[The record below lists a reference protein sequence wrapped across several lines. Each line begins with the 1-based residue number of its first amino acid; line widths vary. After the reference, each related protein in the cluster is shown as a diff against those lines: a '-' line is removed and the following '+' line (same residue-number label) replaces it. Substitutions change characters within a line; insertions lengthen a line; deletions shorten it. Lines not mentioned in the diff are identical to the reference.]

1 MRKGWDHR
9 ARLPVNYIAAMSTPP
24 SQQPAWHREQ
34 VEAVTGGHLRQPP
47 MPQQQPPP
55 PQPNRPQPTWPTQ
68 RYSPQYVPTQAHTN
82 PTVRPGLRTW
92 LGGGAIGVVS
102 LFLALLF
109 ALFIGYSSG
118 VVATLMGLVFA
129 LIPLV
134 IVLPIFL
141 WLDRLEAEPWQ
152 YLVTAFLYG
161 ALGSTFLALFV
172 SLFFDFFLIALTD
185 PASADRLSGVLIA
198 PPVEESFKGVFIL
211 IMWAVARK
219 RFNGIT
225 DGIVYAGVVAAGFA
239 FTENIMYLA
248 DALQRGGYVGFAGTF
263 FIRGILSPF
272 GHPIYTSMTGIGIGI
287 AATTRSAPL
296 RFVAPVAGWS
306 AGVVLHALWNFSV
319 SFGLIGLIVALGVY
333 FVVFGCFVGFVVRT
347 RFREAQIIT
356 EHLRPY
362 VATGWLAPA
371 ELSMLSSMPQRRQAR
386 SWARQFG
393 GPGRLKA
400 MRAFQDTASEL
411 ALLRFRMTRHF
422 ADPETL
428 HRELVLLDSMTAR
441 RREFAGVG

>member
-1 MRKGWDHR
+1 M
-9 ARLPVNYIAAMSTPP
+9 NYIAAMSTPP
-24 SQQPAWHREQ
+24 SHQPAWHREQ

-47 MPQQQPPP
+47 IPQQPPA
-55 PQPNRPQPTWPTQ
+55 PQQHPQVPQPTWPQQ
-68 RYSPQYVPTQAHTN
+68 RYTPQYVPTQAHAN

-92 LGGGAIGVVS
+92 LLAGSIGVVS
-102 LFLALLF
+102 VFLAMLF
-109 ALFIGYSSG
+109 ALYYGFSFG
-118 VVATLMGLVFA
+118 VVATLVGLIFA

-161 ALGSTFLALFV
+161 ALGSTF
-172 SLFFDFFLIALTD
+172 IALIVNTSFGIFLTAFTD
-185 PASADRLSGVLIA
+185 PASAGMLGAVLVA
-198 PPVEESFKGVFIL
+198 PPVEESVKGVFIL

-219 RFNGIT
+219 RFNGLT

-248 DALQRGGYVGFAGTF
+248 GALQEGGVYGFAATF
-263 FIRGILSPF
+263 VIRGILSPF
-272 GHPIYTSMTGIGIGI
+272 GHPIYTSMIGIGIGI
-287 AATTRSAPL
+287 AATTGSVAL
-296 RFVAPVAGWS
+296 RFVAPVAGWT
-306 AGVVLHALWNFSV
+306 AGVVLHGLWNFSAG
-319 SFGLIGLIVALGVY
+319 FGLAGLLIGLGVG
-333 FVVFGCFVGFVVRT
+333 FVIFCCFVGFVVWT
-347 RFREAQIIT
+347 RSREAQIIT

-371 ELSMLSSMPQRRQAR
+371 ELSMLSSMKERRLAR
-386 SWARQFG
+386 GWARNYG
-393 GPGRLKA
+393 RPGSLKA

-411 ALLRFRMTRHF
+411 ALLRFRMTRQF

-428 HRELVLLDSMTAR
+428 HDELVLLDSMTAR

>member
-1 MRKGWDHR
+1 
-9 ARLPVNYIAAMSTPP
+9 
-24 SQQPAWHREQ
+24 
-34 VEAVTGGHLRQPP
+34 

-55 PQPNRPQPTWPTQ
+55 QQHPNRPQPTWPTQ
-68 RYSPQYVPTQAHTN
+68 RYTPQYVPAQAHAN

-102 LFLALLF
+102 LFLALGF
-109 ALFIGYSSG
+109 ALLIGVGSG
-118 VVATLMGLVFA
+118 IVAALMGLVFA
-129 LIPLV
+129 LIPLA

-161 ALGSTFLALFV
+161 ALGSTALALIV
-172 SLFFDFFLIALTD
+172 SLPSSFVLSSLTD
-185 PASADRLSGVLIA
+185 PASADFLSPVLIA

-211 IMWAVARK
+211 VMWAIARK

-225 DGIVYAGVVAAGFA
+225 DGIVYAGIVAAGFA

-248 DALQRGGYVGFAGTF
+248 DALQRGGFGGFAATF

-287 AATTRSAPL
+287 AATTRSGAL
-296 RFVAPVAGWS
+296 RFFAPVIGWTV
-306 AGVVLHALWNFSV
+306 GVVLHALWNFTV
-319 SFGLIGLIVALGVY
+319 SFGLIGLLIALGVY
-333 FVVFGCFVGFVVRT
+333 FIVFGCFVGFVVWT
-347 RFREAQIIT
+347 RSREANIIT

-371 ELSMLSSMPQRRQAR
+371 ELSMLSSMKQRRQAR

-393 GPGRLKA
+393 RPGSLKA

-411 ALLRFRMTRHF
+411 ALLRHRMTRHF